1 MWDGDRGWREGWQTV
16 LEGVWAGDGLPG
28 GGRPTDSRVGT
39 TEGGAR
45 ADQTVG
51 GARGDQTGRGARED
65 QMGGGAREKTGR
77 SRRSQEGPRPQS
89 RWWPTEEPT
98 EGGAMVGE
106 GLMAPGGRPT
116 AAEQVEVEHEAAT
129 ESQRARVKPRIR
141 SPKCKR
147 QSGRLQ
153 WSRRDRGGA
162 GGKEEPNGAR

>member
-1 MWDGDRGWREGWQTV
+1 MWDGDRGWREGRQTV

-45 ADQTVG
+45 EKTGGARADQTVG
-51 GARGDQTGRGARED
+51 GAREDQTGGGARED
-65 QMGGGAREKTGR
+65 QTGGGAREKTGR

-153 WSRRDRGGA
+153 WSRRD
-162 GGKEEPNGAR
+162 